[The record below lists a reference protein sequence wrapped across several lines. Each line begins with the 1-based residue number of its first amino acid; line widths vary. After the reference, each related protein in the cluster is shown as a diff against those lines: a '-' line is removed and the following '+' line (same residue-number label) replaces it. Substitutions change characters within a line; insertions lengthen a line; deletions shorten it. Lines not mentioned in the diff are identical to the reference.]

1 MYSELMDKDKG
12 RERKARIGS
21 IDCLETATTS
31 SSIDSQDNDRRMGAE
46 GDARKEWYVSR
57 FGPQVRLR
65 ARERAPETF
74 VRP

>member
-46 GDARKEWYVSR
+46 GDARKDWYVSR
-57 FGPQVRLR
+57 LGPQD
-65 ARERAPETF
+65 
-74 VRP
+74 